1 MAPLRTRT
9 IGQVTSRYRFPGIEE
24 EGLYICRGH
33 PSLRVREHRTNLAS
47 TSNMPTSH
55 TVSTVQ
61 QTEQVLSMALQRPRD
76 GTSFHFVVPLNVG
89 GRHFTSTLPVLRKY
103 EESMLAAMFS
113 GRHLVVKDKDGRYF
127 IERDGANFGHIL
139 NFLRD
144 GRLPPVDKAK
154 DVYHEALYYGI
165 TPLADIL
172 RRHRTIHEEEEVA
185 RWVEQCP
192 SAQES
197 GRDRHLLQKKFADT
211 LAGGD
216 AWSSSSTRILTG
228 RPCATRY
235 ARARV
240 SGESIGNYNEP
251 YDFDQDKGHKDHKC
265 PLPEIAMGEMS
276 EHEKEKTLCFF
287 DHFFEKLGYK
297 MEVVPG
303 VCREAVWSQQVS
315 WPGEE
320 VDSISVY
327 CNKQIYTL
335 AFT

>member
-192 SAQES
+192 SAQEKA
-197 GRDRHLLQKKFADT
+197 DEIANLLQKKFADT
-211 LAGGD
+211 LSRKSRVVLQFDQDSHWEAV
-216 AWSSSSTRILTG
+216 RHK
-228 RPCATRY
+228 
-235 ARARV
+235 V
-240 SGESIGNYNEP
+240 SGESIGNYYQP
-251 YDFDQDKGHKDHKC
+251 YDFDQDESHKDHKC

-320 VDSISVY
+320 VDSITVY

-335 AFT
+335 TFT